1 MGLPM
6 NLGIVNEETW
16 AFFDEVYQELNEYH
30 STQLFARR
38 HSKSPLL
45 KTRLDNYYL
54 ESDFKKLMQQNQVVF
69 FEWASEL
76 LSVASHLSKT
86 CGIVT
91 RLHRYEMYQWAD
103 RIHWGA
109 VDKIILVSHAKK
121 REFEKK
127 YPEHGKKVV
136 VIPEAVSPGR
146 FPSQRKKVE
155 GDIGI
160 LCHLSPRKRVYE
172 LILAFSEIH
181 KQRGDLHLHIGGGP
195 HPRFPDYVPAL
206 YGLVK
211 DLRLEKKVTFYG
223 AVTNPQEWYSKI
235 DIFISNSYSEG
246 LQVSPMEAIVS
257 GCYCLS
263 HRWDGAD
270 ELLPEE
276 NLFYSERE
284 FIQKVISFIDLCEIE
299 QSEKVAG
306 LQKMVIEKFNIDDTK
321 VQIRE
326 LIEEV
331 GATFVNK
338 NGKVHENRLPA
349 AVGRRNP

>member
-1 MGLPM
+1 M
-6 NLGIVNEETW
+6 NIGIVNEETW
-16 AFFDEVYQELNEYH
+16 AFLDEVYQELGEH
-30 STQLFARR
+30 HPTSVFVRR
-38 HSKSPLL
+38 QSKSPVL
-45 KTRLDNYYL
+45 KTRIDHYYL
-54 ESDFKKLMQQNQVVF
+54 VSDLRKFMQQNQVVF

-76 LSVASHLSKT
+76 LAIASHLPKT

-91 RLHRYEMYQWAD
+91 RLHRYEMYHWAD
-103 RIHWGA
+103 RVHWGA

-136 VIPEAVSPGR
+136 VIPEAVSPAR
-146 FPSQRKKVE
+146 FPPQRKKFL

-181 KQRGDLHLHIGGGP
+181 EQRSDLHLHIGGGP
-195 HPRFPDYVPAL
+195 HPRFPDYAPAL

-211 DLRLEKKVTFYG
+211 DLRLEEKITFYG

-246 LQVSPMEAIVS
+246 LQVSPMEAIAS

-263 HRWDGAD
+263 HRWDGAE

-284 FIQKVISFIDLCEIE
+284 FIQKVISFYDLSEDE
-299 QSEKVAG
+299 QSEKVAD
-306 LQKMVIEKFNIDDTK
+306 LQKMVIEKFNVDNTK

-331 GATFVNK
+331 GASFVNK